1 MARPRS
7 ASSDLLLAD
16 SGDGGVDVTDDRGLG
31 EPVATKVRDRGEE
44 DGAVETLEVLAA
56 VPQLH
61 HLPTVVDGSGGKG
74 APALRRW
81 DVANGLHDCR
91 PLLGRAAGEE
101 REPQERHVPT
111 LGVEPRR
118 TRASVRLVCC

>member
-1 MARPRS
+1 MARPKS

-16 SGDGGVDVTDDRGLG
+16 PGDGGVDVTDDRGLG
-31 EPVATKVRDRGEE
+31 EPAATKVSDRGGE
-44 DGAVETLEVLAA
+44 DGAVESLEVLAA

-61 HLPTVVDGSGGKG
+61 HLPTVVDWSGGKG

-91 PLLGRAAGEE
+91 PLLGCAAGT
-101 REPQERHVPT
+101 PCA
-111 LGVEPRR
+111 PR
-118 TRASVRLVCC
+118 